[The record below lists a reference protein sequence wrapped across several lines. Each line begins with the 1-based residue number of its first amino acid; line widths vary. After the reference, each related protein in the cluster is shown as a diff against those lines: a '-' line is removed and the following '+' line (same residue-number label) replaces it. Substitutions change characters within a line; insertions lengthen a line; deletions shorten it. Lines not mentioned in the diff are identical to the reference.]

1 MACGAPPL
9 PSPLPAGG
17 EREQIV
23 ASPFVL
29 SFMEETRTFGQRK
42 PVALAPRS
50 GEREGERGERR

>member
-1 MACGAPPL
+1 MATPL
-9 PSPLPAGG
+9 PSPLPACG
-17 EREQIV
+17 EREQIL

-29 SFMEETRTFGQRK
+29 SLVVETRTIELRK